1 MSALTIFTSAPA
13 TSVTV
18 PATRASE
25 DRRIPAVLGSDL
37 QVPVRGGRLVPYANL
52 DYAASAPCLEPVS
65 AAVAAALPAYSSVHR
80 GAGYASQ
87 LTTARYEQAR
97 HTVRAFVGARPDDAG
112 ILTPNTTDAT
122 NQQAPRR
129 TAGTTP

>member
-1 MSALTIFTSAPA
+1 MSAPTICTATAAAPA
-13 TSVTV
+13 TV
-18 PATRASE
+18 PATRTSD
-25 DRRIPAVLGSDL
+25 DRPIPAVLGSDL
-37 QVPVRGGRLVPYANL
+37 EVPVRGGRLVRYANL

-97 HTVRAFVGARPDDAG
+97 QTVRAFVVLVP
-112 ILTPNTTDAT
+112 TT
-122 NQQAPRR
+122 R
-129 TAGTTP
+129 